1 VAHLRGFPSAEIARR
16 RRRDP
21 GRHLAVRPSVVS
33 GATSTGSTTCHADMH
48 TLVQRVARQGSGK
61 KRLHGAMCMRRLGA
75 WRKRCDEERP
85 QEGRAE
91 KS

>member
-61 KRLHGAMCMRRLGA
+61 KEASWGDVHEKAWSLAQEMR
-75 WRKRCDEERP
+75 
-85 QEGRAE
+85 
-91 KS
+91 